1 MVVSEALYFIKRC
14 DQLKTHFSWVI
25 LPEISVLVTT
35 DADGPLP
42 TRVDA
47 AITNIYRACSSK
59 STTTSSLVS
68 GVLNY

>member
-47 AITNIYRACSSK
+47 AITNIYRVCSSK
-59 STTTSSLVS
+59 SATTTSLVS
-68 GVLNY
+68 VEF